1 MDIERIKWKRQGFRE
16 LLRSRPVMSDLMRRG
31 QAIATQSGPG
41 YVASPFTGR
50 NRSRVS
56 IVTDTPEAIED
67 NARRNTLIRNMDA
80 GS

>member
-1 MDIERIKWKRQGFRE
+1 MDIERIKWRRQGFRE
-16 LLRSRPVMSDLMRRG
+16 ILRSRAVMSDLMHRG
-31 QAIATQSGPG
+31 QAIAAQSGPG

-50 NRSRVS
+50 NRGRVS
-56 IVTDTPEAIED
+56 VAADTPQAIED